1 MDPDK
6 ARALRIC
13 APMIIQSLEPDSILD
28 HLYSKGW
35 VSLNEVELVG
45 LEKTNQNKS
54 RKVLELIRSRPT
66 SAFDDFLVALDSE
79 GSFLAAEIRKHI
91 APSPFKKKEHS
102 LSDLRELL
110 LEGAVPDK
118 PSRYINRP
126 DLVNILSNKL
136 RALADHFRVEELP
149 INKLAEVDITPKFK
163 TYSKGVADFNPPPT
177 NAWLLIHGPPG
188 SGKSVLS
195 ASVLRQESA
204 LLMDCF
210 PGGVVWMHVGQLRTI
225 NSNCDTVSF
234 ANQNI
239 IQLIDRLEYR
249 VNQLSDHSCIDT
261 NQHTTGSHNFPV
273 PSSSTLDESLE
284 RLRKALIR
292 RQQRVSW
299 GPDKNGSL
307 ITLLLLIVLDDVW
320 DVEVGRVL
328 SNLPGAF
335 VVTSRDSDVLER
347 LETPVDKLHL
357 HDDLSEDEI
366 ASLLSMWTGYSPELF
381 IPSSKSSQ
389 GVTDSEIFLSTLGQ
403 MTHGSPFAV
412 SLLGSLL
419 YNQFH
424 RLSDFIFNNNGSG
437 YKYLDWVSIKR
448 PSAYGYDS
456 VYQAF
461 ERSLSLLSTENQ
473 AYYRR
478 LVIFD
483 PGIVLTPKVCGILW
497 AVPVEKAEA
506 ILSVYTR
513 YSLAARHWISKVGSC
528 GYTVHGLQ
536 LDLLKSSVG
545 PAEQANYHGKFI
557 KNYSTFC
564 GGRWLKLVSSWEHTY
579 FWNYAT
585 EHLFKAGQLDKLVDM
600 LINLDF
606 LRGRLKI
613 IGTTPVIADFQ
624 RYRAVFAT
632 LNRMAEWLAYLRFI
646 QTNAYY
652 IIDPTVV
659 QDCDRSRSPC
669 QGSRRGSVVNLD
681 LSPPNFRPD
690 SRCISPVDSRRCSF
704 SHRTKTNSMNVFNRS
719 DFTSPTTATPTTT
732 TTTGPKGI
740 DLLQLGLGLSQ
751 DNPVFQ
757 QAIQLLTQR
766 YQTALKMRQSSK
778 ETAKSLSIVRA
789 FKYYWFW
796 CNSHIAASQL
806 LWAIP
811 TGSQGVTCLA
821 VELPYSTGTEKL
833 TNTSKVENPEG
844 SLDGLNYLYLNS
856 RYRKRYLAST
866 SDGRVLLLDANSGYE
881 VALHQVY
888 PPDTEVK
895 FLNFLSNN
903 TECLTC
909 GSNGSVVISTLP
921 VAEEIPG
928 EDFYPLD
935 ETLSDE
941 EIDKL
946 PNDYYL
952 HHRGSCDL
960 DAKGN
965 DDDEISIYGLTD
977 SKENGRYPISEGVNF
992 HLEPDDSEIS
1002 ASATIRRQKHA
1013 DISSPV
1019 YGSPPVDVFTP
1030 TVLAELPQLTEIARV
1045 DGAQNIPS
1053 CIISQPNETL
1063 DSTYQLQCIAANPTV
1078 DLLVM
1083 AGEGCLDSVSHRAD
1097 GINST
1102 ACLKTTPKLPSV
1114 YHLKRGGGGK
1124 LRLDCSRELRL
1135 PHLSSEHWYS
1145 QLLTDSNP
1153 KVHITTISQDGNL
1166 IAVCLSDGF
1175 IWVYNL
1181 DEICWTSC
1189 ISTKL
1194 AGDFV
1199 TKFWSQRFSVDIFDD
1214 NVESQLF
1221 DPELLIP
1228 GVGPAASCAI
1238 FLPPFINTDNPI
1250 ETDKVP
1256 VFFAA
1261 SLSTQVMVWCLPDNV
1276 NQTCESEILEKK
1288 TLASNSLPRL
1298 HLSCSCASTVLSMDA
1313 RIIEG
1318 QCILAG
1324 GTASGRV
1331 LIWRI
1336 RDGYK
1341 LVELSVH
1348 ASWVTAI
1355 RLLPDEYNTSASD
1368 IYFDYNTNRRN
1379 CLPIGLL
1386 TASVDGVIKRWDVGT
1401 AFLPPPS
1408 TPTPTGPV
1416 WPISSGTSSHRDS
1429 HSSAIQNPTA
1439 LHGLWTE
1446 VFSVWF
1452 GENGSLL
1459 VVGRRRHSTD
1469 LQFLFRPKQL
1479 NDSDDVTCS
1488 FQEISIKPS
1497 QSSYWNPSVQTN
1509 EAEPLETN
1517 SSESKTVQKSPRRS
1531 NHRSC
1536 SSSENPRKLLPS
1548 KHWILTTGLPSLL
1561 FGTITAVSFWNGG
1574 YWVAVGFSSGNVIVY
1589 SLHYDDSKLY
1599 GIVKRYHLLACEPD
1613 KNKSN
1618 GELNKQRSSSSFEPS
1633 DHILH
1638 LHTFPS
1644 SDHLEANI
1652 VENNKFLLVVGVYK
1666 SGCVKAWYLFDVC
1679 HTISDPNVSCVNVYP
1694 SECWSKLHYSSDFSN
1709 GTVVSQNANTNLQSE
1724 HLNDS
1729 SSNDSSII
1737 TWSTCRL
1744 IERSQHPLMH
1754 DYRKHGAQQ
1763 KSLFSIKG
1771 NQMLVWFTAGRDGR
1785 VFGRELCP
1793 PNNELES
1800 DPKGTCWR
1808 LDLDAHVPMTVT
1820 DADIESSGQWLVTGS
1835 TDQTAKVWFLPSGI
1849 MAFDTGKHPMCV
1861 RSVAFRPTINKS
1873 MSNLDEEQIL
1883 VTGDDEGT
1891 LRVWRL
1897 TTQILCNQVGYYY
1910 STLQSEKN
1918 LYSGRALSP
1927 DVHRF
1932 NNSLAV
1938 GGDHVRRS
1946 AVRIPSPDPLQN
1958 FSARGD
1964 HPRDNRF
1971 LPKRPDF
1978 YSTAAGYGS
1987 TWLHKLA
1994 WSPDGRLLAG
2004 LSDRICV
2011 WPFESTQQADSSTGD
2026 SDDSSPES
2034 TFSPINSTRRVS
2046 VPHKAINVNLPKF
2059 EVQQCRVLR
2068 VLSSGACS
2076 VTGRSPPLMI
2086 SSSRRLVTNFG
2097 DKSYDPLSSIDLP
2110 PTVVTVDSNTGTLYI
2125 FDPVGCLFKSTV

>member
-1 MDPDK
+1 M
-6 ARALRIC
+6 
-13 APMIIQSLEPDSILD
+13 
-28 HLYSKGW
+28 
-35 VSLNEVELVG
+35 
-45 LEKTNQNKS
+45 
-54 RKVLELIRSRPT
+54 
-66 SAFDDFLVALDSE
+66 
-79 GSFLAAEIRKHI
+79 
-91 APSPFKKKEHS
+91 
-102 LSDLRELL
+102 
-110 LEGAVPDK
+110 
-118 PSRYINRP
+118 
-126 DLVNILSNKL
+126 
-136 RALADHFRVEELP
+136 
-149 INKLAEVDITPKFK
+149 
-163 TYSKGVADFNPPPT
+163 
-177 NAWLLIHGPPG
+177 
-188 SGKSVLS
+188 
-195 ASVLRQESA
+195 
-204 LLMDCF
+204 
-210 PGGVVWMHVGQLRTI
+210 
-225 NSNCDTVSF
+225 
-234 ANQNI
+234 
-239 IQLIDRLEYR
+239 
-249 VNQLSDHSCIDT
+249 
-261 NQHTTGSHNFPV
+261 
-273 PSSSTLDESLE
+273 
-284 RLRKALIR
+284 
-292 RQQRVSW
+292 
-299 GPDKNGSL
+299 
-307 ITLLLLIVLDDVW
+307 
-320 DVEVGRVL
+320 
-328 SNLPGAF
+328 
-335 VVTSRDSDVLER
+335 
-347 LETPVDKLHL
+347 
-357 HDDLSEDEI
+357 
-366 ASLLSMWTGYSPELF
+366 
-381 IPSSKSSQ
+381 
-389 GVTDSEIFLSTLGQ
+389 
-403 MTHGSPFAV
+403 
-412 SLLGSLL
+412 
-419 YNQFH
+419 
-424 RLSDFIFNNNGSG
+424 
-437 YKYLDWVSIKR
+437 
-448 PSAYGYDS
+448 
-456 VYQAF
+456 
-461 ERSLSLLSTENQ
+461 
-473 AYYRR
+473 
-478 LVIFD
+478 VIFD

-536 LDLLKSSVG
+536 LDLLKSAIG

-704 SHRTKTNSMNVFNRS
+704 SHKTKTNSMNVFNRS
-719 DFTSPTTATPTTT
+719 DSISATNTTATPTTT
-732 TTTGPKGI
+732 TPTGPKGI

-833 TNTSKVENPEG
+833 TNTSKVENSED
-844 SLDGLNYLYLNS
+844 SRDGLNYLYLNT

-881 VALHQVY
+881 VALHQVDNIY
-888 PPDTEVK
+888 LLLI
-895 FLNFLSNN
+895 FLIAVLR
-903 TECLTC
+903 
-909 GSNGSVVISTLP
+909 ISTLP
-921 VAEEIPG
+921 VAEEIPA

-935 ETLSDE
+935 ETISDE
-941 EIDKL
+941 EVDKL

-977 SKENGRYPISEGVNF
+977 SKKNGRHPIGEGVNL
-992 HLEPDDSEIS
+992 HLDSDDSEIS
-1002 ASATIRRQKHA
+1002 ASGTIRRQKHS

-1019 YGSPPVDVFTP
+1019 YGSPPFDVFKP

-1097 GINST
+1097 GVNST
-1102 ACLKTTPKLPSV
+1102 ACLKKTPKLPSV
-1114 YHLKRGGGGK
+1114 YHLKRG
-1124 LRLDCSRELRL
+1124 
-1135 PHLSSEHWYS
+1135 
-1145 QLLTDSNP
+1145 
-1153 KVHITTISQDGNL
+1153 DGNL

-1214 NVESQLF
+1214 NLESQLC
-1221 DPELLIP
+1221 DPELLIL

-1261 SLSTQVMVWCLPDNV
+1261 SLSTQVMVWCLPDNG
-1276 NQTCESEILEKK
+1276 NQICESEILEKK

-1331 LIWRI
+1331 LVSVSTHDCLKFIWRI
-1336 RDGYK
+1336 RDGFK

-1368 IYFDYNTNRRN
+1368 IYFDYITNRRN

-1386 TASVDGVIKRWDVGT
+1386 TASVD

-1469 LQFLFRPKQL
+1469 LQVRLIL
-1479 NDSDDVTCS
+1479 ST
-1488 FQEISIKPS
+1488 IK
-1497 QSSYWNPSVQTN
+1497 
-1509 EAEPLETN
+1509 
-1517 SSESKTVQKSPRRS
+1517 
-1531 NHRSC
+1531 
-1536 SSSENPRKLLPS
+1536 
-1548 KHWILTTGLPSLL
+1548 
-1561 FGTITAVSFWNGG
+1561 VSF
-1574 YWVAVGFSSGNVIVY
+1574 
-1589 SLHYDDSKLY
+1589 SL
-1599 GIVKRYHLLACEPD
+1599 
-1613 KNKSN
+1613 
-1618 GELNKQRSSSSFEPS
+1618 
-1633 DHILH
+1633 
-1638 LHTFPS
+1638 
-1644 SDHLEANI
+1644 
-1652 VENNKFLLVVGVYK
+1652 
-1666 SGCVKAWYLFDVC
+1666 
-1679 HTISDPNVSCVNVYP
+1679 
-1694 SECWSKLHYSSDFSN
+1694 
-1709 GTVVSQNANTNLQSE
+1709 
-1724 HLNDS
+1724 
-1729 SSNDSSII
+1729 
-1737 TWSTCRL
+1737 
-1744 IERSQHPLMH
+1744 
-1754 DYRKHGAQQ
+1754 
-1763 KSLFSIKG
+1763 
-1771 NQMLVWFTAGRDGR
+1771 
-1785 VFGRELCP
+1785 
-1793 PNNELES
+1793 
-1800 DPKGTCWR
+1800 
-1808 LDLDAHVPMTVT
+1808 
-1820 DADIESSGQWLVTGS
+1820 
-1835 TDQTAKVWFLPSGI
+1835 
-1849 MAFDTGKHPMCV
+1849 
-1861 RSVAFRPTINKS
+1861 
-1873 MSNLDEEQIL
+1873 
-1883 VTGDDEGT
+1883 
-1891 LRVWRL
+1891 
-1897 TTQILCNQVGYYY
+1897 
-1910 STLQSEKN
+1910 
-1918 LYSGRALSP
+1918 
-1927 DVHRF
+1927 
-1932 NNSLAV
+1932 
-1938 GGDHVRRS
+1938 
-1946 AVRIPSPDPLQN
+1946 
-1958 FSARGD
+1958 
-1964 HPRDNRF
+1964 
-1971 LPKRPDF
+1971 
-1978 YSTAAGYGS
+1978 
-1987 TWLHKLA
+1987 
-1994 WSPDGRLLAG
+1994 
-2004 LSDRICV
+2004 
-2011 WPFESTQQADSSTGD
+2011 
-2026 SDDSSPES
+2026 
-2034 TFSPINSTRRVS
+2034 
-2046 VPHKAINVNLPKF
+2046 
-2059 EVQQCRVLR
+2059 
-2068 VLSSGACS
+2068 
-2076 VTGRSPPLMI
+2076 
-2086 SSSRRLVTNFG
+2086 
-2097 DKSYDPLSSIDLP
+2097 
-2110 PTVVTVDSNTGTLYI
+2110 
-2125 FDPVGCLFKSTV
+2125 